1 MTLLRTNF
9 PRVTGLAKPGRRR
22 KAMPGTMPKGLKKFL
37 DMKKKAKKP
46 TAASK
51 AGAKAKPRK
60 MKMGGMVKKA
70 KY

>member
-1 MTLLRTNF
+1 
-9 PRVTGLAKPGRRR
+9 
-22 KAMPGTMPKGLKKFL
+22 MPGTMPKGLKKFL